1 MNIGENIRFYRKSLG
16 LTQEQLAK
24 KLNTSRSNVAN
35 WENGQNMPSVDL
47 LLKCSSLFDCDVM
60 YLAGYQDNRN
70 DNNKSSIPEPEYDE
84 TINNEK
90 NNELNL
96 LTSILKKKGV
106 LNENEDLSEENYN
119 RLIEFAKA
127 NKPFIMK
134 DKDSNK

>member
-1 MNIGENIRFYRKSLG
+1 MKNNVFVNERKRLG

-119 RLIEFAKA
+119 RLIEFAKV

-134 DKDSNK
+134 DKDNNK